1 MKKSKLGKSDLHV
14 SQIALGCMSLTGG
27 PNKSNAQVVH
37 RAYDAGIN
45 YFDTADLYEK
55 GLNEMMLGTAV
66 QSFRK
71 NIVLATKVGN
81 KWKDDGSGHDWKAS
95 KSYILKEVDG
105 SLLRLKTDYIDLYQ
119 LHGGMI
125 EDPIDE
131 IIEAFEQ
138 LVRVGKI
145 RHYGISSIRPNVFL
159 RYAQD
164 SAICSNM
171 MQYSL
176 LDRRPEEYLD
186 RLTSFGVGIVA
197 RGSLA
202 QGLLIDKPAK
212 DYLQYTSGEVHGVQK
227 MVQHYAVQN
236 DMSPLAVA
244 LSYVLSHGAVNSAVV
259 GIRSNAQLD
268 ELLLAAGELK
278 SMSADER
285 HSLSSGIRE
294 IRYTDHREE

>member
-1 MKKSKLGKSDLHV
+1 MKKSKLGDSDLSV
-14 SQIALGCMSLTGG
+14 SEIALGCMSLTGG
-27 PNKSNAQVVH
+27 ASKSNLQVIQ

-55 GLNEMMLGTAV
+55 GLNEIMLGTAV

-71 NIVLATKVGN
+71 EVVLATKVGN
-81 KWKDDGSGHDWKAS
+81 KWRDDGSGHDWKAS
-95 KSYILKEVDG
+95 KKYILKEIDG

-131 IIEAFEQ
+131 IIEAFEY
-138 LVRVGKI
+138 LVKAGKI
-145 RHYGISSIRPNVFL
+145 RYYGLSSIRPNVFL

-164 SAICSNM
+164 SSICSNM

-176 LDRRPEEYLD
+176 LDRRPEEFLD
-186 RLTSFGVGIVA
+186 QLKADGIGVVA
-197 RGSLA
+197 RGSIA

-212 DYLQYTSGEVHGVQK
+212 EYLQYTSGEVHAVQK
-227 MVQHYAVQN
+227 IVHMYAEKKSL
-236 DMSPLAVA
+236 SPLSVA
-244 LSYVLSHGAVNSAVV
+244 LSYVLSHDAVTSAVI

-268 ELLLAAGELK
+268 ELLLAVRELK
-278 SMSADER
+278 TLSASE
-285 HSLSSGIRE
+285 LQLLTAGIRE
-294 IRYTDHREE
+294 VKYTDHR

>member
-1 MKKSKLGKSDLHV
+1 MKKSNLGSSDLLV
-14 SQIALGCMSLTGG
+14 TEVALGCMSLTGG
-27 PNKSNAQVVH
+27 LNKSNQQVIQ

-55 GLNEMMLGTAV
+55 GLNETMLGKAV

-71 NIVLATKVGN
+71 QVVLATKVGN

-95 KSYILKEVDG
+95 KSYILKEIDG

-125 EDPIDE
+125 EDPTDE
-131 IIEAFEQ
+131 IIEAFES
-138 LVRVGKI
+138 LVKAGKI
-145 RHYGISSIRPNVFL
+145 RYYGISSIRPNVFL

-164 SAICSNM
+164 SNICSNM

-176 LDRRPEEYLD
+176 LDRRPEEFLD
-186 RLTSFGVGIVA
+186 KLKEAKAGVVA
-197 RGSLA
+197 RGSVA

-212 DYLQYTSGEVHGVQK
+212 EYLQYTSGEV
-227 MVQHYAVQN
+227 YAVQRAVHTYAEKHG
-236 DMSPLAVA
+236 MSALSTA
-244 LSYVLSHGAVNSAVV
+244 LSYVLSHDAVTSAVV

-268 ELLLAAGELK
+268 DLLLAVRELK
-278 SMSADER
+278 KMSAAELHAFR
-285 HSLSSGIRE
+285 SGIRE
-294 IRYTDHREE
+294 VKYTDHR